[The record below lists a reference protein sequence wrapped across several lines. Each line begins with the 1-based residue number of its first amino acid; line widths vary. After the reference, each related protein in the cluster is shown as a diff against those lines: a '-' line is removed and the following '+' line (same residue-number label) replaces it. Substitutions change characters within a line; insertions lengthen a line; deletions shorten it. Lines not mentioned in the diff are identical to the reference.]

1 MSNNHNHRH
10 EAARPTTDYS
20 QHYHHQQQD
29 QPGLEVD
36 ARADTAGLQL
46 HRDVEAEDTTKQ
58 AVEPGPNGGYFPDEH
73 YAAPGLQAAPAPAL
87 VTSDGKYENGRGLH
101 PATATAGGG
110 GGGAT
115 YPAEAEA
122 TAPMSGTKKPNR
134 RRVWIIL
141 GVIAAILTIIG
152 AVLGGVLG
160 SRAANSSSSNT
171 QPSSSSGDGDGDTAA
186 GNSGNDTAPPSA
198 PLRSIRPGSALAV
211 TGWRDGPDFHIRLF
225 YQGPDQLLR
234 YSNFSS
240 REDGGWGARR
250 PVLLDQL
257 EHKAAVNTSLA
268 AAASVESREIVRL
281 CPPFSRS
288 SFVQKPSKGEEKL
301 FYLDTTNTIRLQLFR
316 PGVRAAGNGG
326 QLNKY
331 PVKAAPG
338 SRLGAYW
345 PSLLSQ
351 DGAGTGGQLRWT
363 RYWGVNQQ
371 NKPFWEDQ
379 GANVTASPNSGLV
392 VVPASSKYGNSGG
405 FLFRRG
411 DGKVGNSLADHSEG
425 GLNRTAWGKGELP
438 PSSPLFLLFC
448 SPCVR
453 VLSLTVIPGDL
464 TKNLNGLTIPED
476 SPLAAFTVARSG
488 DNPEN
493 FVNTYI
499 LYVGPKGAVNMVWQ
513 DGENSGWKGPVQY
526 PEAFGGADAGTDVAC
541 VTPAAWAGSNFG
553 YGEIGSAYD
562 MSRCYFQAGGGRV
575 REVQFDGST
584 WKNRGYLPIA

>member
-1 MSNNHNHRH
+1 MSNSHNLHD
-10 EAARPTTDYS
+10 AARPTATDS
-20 QHYHHQQQD
+20 QQLHYHQQQE

-36 ARADTAGLQL
+36 SRADTAGLHL

-58 AVEPGPNGGYFPDEH
+58 AVEPGANGGYFPDEH
-73 YAAPGLQAAPAPAL
+73 YAAPGLQAAPAPAYL
-87 VTSDGKYENGRGLH
+87 TTSDGKYENGRGLH

-110 GGGAT
+110 GGGGAT

-122 TAPMSGTKKPNR
+122 TAPIPGTKKPNR
-134 RRVWIIL
+134 RRLWIIL
-141 GVIAAILTIIG
+141 GVIAAILIIIG

-160 SRAANSSSSNT
+160 SRAASSSSSD
-171 QPSSSSGDGDGDTAA
+171 PSSQASGDGDGDTAA

-198 PLRSIRPGSALAV
+198 PLQYIRPGSSLAA

-240 REDGGWGARR
+240 KEDGGWGARR
-250 PVLLDQL
+250 PVLLDQM
-257 EHKAAVNTSLA
+257 EYKAAVNTSLA
-268 AAASVESREIVRL
+268 AATSVESREIVRFRYFHFQL
-281 CPPFSRS
+281 RLLSTAL
-288 SFVQKPSKGEEKL
+288 KGEDKL

-316 PGVRAAGNGG
+316 PDVRAAGNGG

-351 DGAGTGGQLRWT
+351 DEGVGGRLRWT

-379 GANVTASPNSGLV
+379 DANVTASAGSGLV

-411 DGKVGNSLADHSEG
+411 MGS
-425 GLNRTAWGKGELP
+425 
-438 PSSPLFLLFC
+438 C
-448 SPCVR
+448 
-453 VLSLTVIPGDL
+453 DL
-464 TKNLNGLTIPED
+464 TKNLNGLTIPDD

-488 DNPEN
+488 DNPQN

-513 DGENSGWKGPVQY
+513 DDENSGWKGPVQY
-526 PEAFGGADAGTDVAC
+526 PEAFGGADAGTDIAC
-541 VTPAAWAGSNFG
+541 VTPAAWAGSNF
-553 YGEIGSAYD
+553 
-562 MSRCYFQAGGGRV
+562 
-575 REVQFDGST
+575 
-584 WKNRGYLPIA
+584 